1 MGYTVQGKCTSA
13 VTPAVQCMP
22 GRVHCVQVQDFLRL
36 WAGGQREEKR
46 SAFIIHRFKFNVFFF
61 PFQKKKKKKEHY
73 VLINPRGRQL
83 TLVEQGLT

>member
-1 MGYTVQGKCTSA
+1 MA
-13 VTPAVQCMP
+13 
-22 GRVHCVQVQDFLRL
+22 R
-36 WAGGQREEKR
+36 EKR
-46 SAFIIHRFKFNVFFF
+46 KEVHLLFIDLNLMCFFF